1 MAFLNVENKPS
12 MSVDQKKQA
21 EEQEMNALVK
31 ARGFEQGQY
40 RFDPNPNV
48 QRKDGS
54 IINGT
59 VRGKFNITEGDII
72 VFEREMFP
80 ERIWK
85 RICTIMGFK
94 YHVHTDID
102 KFTILP
108 NTVEV
113 EVSLV
118 TPVKEDE

>member
-1 MAFLNVENKPS
+1 MGFLGVENKPS
-12 MSVDQKKQA
+12 MPVDQKKQA
-21 EEQEMNALVK
+21 QEQEMSSLVK
-31 ARGFEQGQY
+31 ARGFEWGQY
-40 RFDPNPNV
+40 RFDPNPNI

-59 VRGKFNITEGDII
+59 VRGKFTVSEGDII
-72 VFEREMFP
+72 VFDREMFP

-108 NTVEV
+108 NSVEV
-113 EVSLV
+113 DVSLV
-118 TPVKEDE
+118 TPVKEEE

>member
-1 MAFLNVENKPS
+1 MAFLNVENKPT
-12 MSVDQKKQA
+12 MSADQKKRA
-21 EEQEMNALVK
+21 EEQEINALVK

-40 RFDPNPNV
+40 RFDPNPNI

-59 VRGKFNITEGDII
+59 VRGKFNIPEGDII
-72 VFEREMFP
+72 VLEREMFS
-80 ERIWK
+80 ERVWK
-85 RICTIMGFK
+85 RICAIMGFK

-102 KFTILP
+102 KFIILP